1 MVQRDNIN
9 NNDEQYWQGKGRK
22 LLIVPPEVISW
33 FILKNELLKPFYII
47 GLGFYPA
54 ADLYYSFREQGH
66 ADLMII
72 ICLSGRGTCETS
84 EGTFSVLPGQF
95 FMVSAQEW
103 HRYQADKDDP
113 WSIYWICLSGS
124 HVPEFCAIPSVR
136 KCFKPAEVHDL
147 WKVTQI
153 LNGIYQTLDVGYCI
167 KRLQYCSLTLNHI
180 LALLCNTT
188 AVIKPKLPPAERN

>member
-33 FILKNELLKPFYII
+33 FILKNELLKPFYIT

-54 ADLYYSFREQGH
+54 ADLYYSFSEQSD
-66 ADLMII
+66 ADLIII
-72 ICLSGRGTCETS
+72 ICISGRGTCETS

-136 KCFKPAEVHDL
+136 KCFKPAEVQDL

-153 LNGIYQTLDVGYCI
+153 LNDIYQTLVAGYCI
-167 KRLQYCSLTLNHI
+167 KRLQYCSLTLNHV
-180 LALLCNTT
+180 LALLCHTT
-188 AVIKPKLPPAERN
+188 FVIKAPLSTT